1 LGAACRLWVRR
12 TCTLAAMAV
21 GSRTR
26 AGFASLKI
34 AGFRNYF
41 FALIFIGFAVQ
52 IQTVAVGW
60 QVYDLTRDPFDLGLI
75 GLSQFAPAL
84 LLVFV
89 TGTVADRFPRRIII
103 GISLVAMAA
112 GATGLLF
119 QTASGDPQVGYIF
132 MLMAVFGTARAFYNP
147 ARQSIVPNLVPK
159 KDLANA
165 IATTSSGAQIA
176 TICGPVAGGLL
187 YGLHPYAAYGTT
199 AVLFL
204 IASIL
209 ILSLPRL
216 TQDLSKRVNDWETL
230 SAGFRYIWDQKVIL
244 GAISLDLF
252 AVILGGA
259 TALLPVFARDVL
271 DIGPTG
277 LGLLRAAP
285 AFGAISVGLYLMAN
299 PISNY
304 AGRAM
309 FIAVAIFGTFTTVFA
324 LSETVWLSIAALVVL
339 GGADMVSVL
348 VRSTLI
354 QIWTPDELRGRVNA
368 VNQVFV
374 GASNEV
380 GAFRAGSFAAVMG
393 PVTAALIGG
402 IGTLAVAGI
411 WARRFPELARIRRLD
426 GT

>member
-1 LGAACRLWVRR
+1 
-12 TCTLAAMAV
+12 MAV

-112 GATGLLF
+112 GAAGLLF
-119 QTASGDPQVGYIF
+119 QTASGDPQVGYIL

-199 AVLFL
+199 VVLFL

-285 AFGAISVGLYLMAN
+285 AIGAISVGLYLMAN

-309 FIAVAIFGTFTTVFA
+309 FTAVAIFGTFTTVFA

-368 VNQVFV
+368 VNQVFI

-393 PVTAALIGG
+393 PVTAVLIGG

>member
-1 LGAACRLWVRR
+1 
-12 TCTLAAMAV
+12 MAV

-112 GATGLLF
+112 GAAGLLF

-199 AVLFL
+199 VVLFL

-285 AFGAISVGLYLMAN
+285 AIGAISVGLYLMAN

-368 VNQVFV
+368 VNQVFI

-393 PVTAALIGG
+393 PVTAVLIGG